1 MGKMIP
7 YPKKVLLATDGTED
21 STRAAHA
28 AVALA
33 GDADAE
39 LHVVHVGQST
49 ASVYG
54 AEAAGGRLPGES
66 TGYAERTARKLLDR
80 QPEQIRAAGVFGTHL
95 RTGRPAAEVVAPAE
109 QLGVDLLVVG
119 SGGPCPMR
127 RAVAATVRRSALG
140 RVSDAIVRSA
150 HCPVLVVRGEGPS
163 WEGARPEFEK
173 EEEGTT

>member
-7 YPKKVLLATDGTED
+7 YTKKVLLATDGTED

-54 AEAAGGRLPGES
+54 AEATGGRLPGES

-80 QPEQIRAAGVFGTHL
+80 QPEQIRAAGVSGTHL
-95 RTGRPAAEVVAPAE
+95 RTGRRPRSWP
-109 QLGVDLLVVG
+109 
-119 SGGPCPMR
+119 
-127 RAVAATVRRSALG
+127 RRSSSG
-140 RVSDAIVRSA
+140 WT
-150 HCPVLVVRGEGPS
+150 CS
-163 WEGARPEFEK
+163 WWGAVDPAR
-173 EEEGTT
+173 